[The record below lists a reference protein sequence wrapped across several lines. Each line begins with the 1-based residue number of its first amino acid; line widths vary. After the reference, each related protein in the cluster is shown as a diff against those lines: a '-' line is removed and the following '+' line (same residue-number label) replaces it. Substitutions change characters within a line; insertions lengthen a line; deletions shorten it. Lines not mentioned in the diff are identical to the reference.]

1 MENMEL
7 TEQFADFLRTRRAA
21 LTPDAVG
28 LASYGQRRVPGLRR
42 EELAEVAGISPTYYT
57 RLEQGLAAHPS
68 TQVLDALAR
77 ALRLG
82 EVERAH
88 MFAIAGAPIAVADEA
103 PIRPGLVA
111 ILERMPDVPAI
122 VLSRRQDI
130 VGWNRLG
137 HALLA
142 GHLDPAAAFSDAPPN
157 KIGMLFTDPASRS
170 LHREWEYEATLAVA
184 SLRYITGRFPADPD
198 LAALVGELSVASTDF
213 ARLWAEHPVELC
225 SSGVKKYHHPIVG
238 RLDLTFEALHLPEND
253 GSRMLLHTA
262 VPGSSDDDA
271 LRLLASK
278 TVTG

>member
-1 MENMEL
+1 MEL
-7 TEQFADFLRTRRAA
+7 TEQLADFLRTRRAA
-21 LTPDAVG
+21 LTPDEVG
-28 LASYGQRRVPGLRR
+28 LRSYGRRRVPGLRR

-68 TQVLDALAR
+68 TQVLDALSR
-77 ALRLG
+77 ALRLD

-88 MFAIAGAPIAVADEA
+88 LFAVAGAPAVIPIEA

-111 ILERMPDVPAI
+111 LLERMPDVPAI

-142 GHLDPAAAFSDAPPN
+142 GHLEPNAAWGAHPPN
-157 KIGMLFTDPASRS
+157 KIGMLFTDPAARS
-170 LHREWEYEATLAVA
+170 LHREWEYEASLAVA
-184 SLRYITGRFPADPD
+184 SLRHITGRFPDDPD
-198 LAALVGELSVASTDF
+198 LAALVGELSVASADF
-213 ARLWAEHPVELC
+213 ARLWAEHPVQLC

-238 RLDLTFEALHLPEND
+238 RLDLTFEAFHLPEND

-262 VPGSSDDDA
+262 VPGSTDDDA
-271 LRLLASK
+271 LTLLASR
-278 TVTG
+278 TITS